1 MILESKVNSI
11 IMRNKKVESDKAWE
25 ISKLRRLILAIATYI
40 IILYFL
46 ILIEAPN
53 PYFNAIIPAA
63 AYLIQQY
70 SLPYL
75 KNWWIKNNRK

>member
-1 MILESKVNSI
+1 VDLESKVDSI
-11 IMRNKKVESDKAWE
+11 IERNKKVESDKAWE
-25 ISKLRRLILAIATYI
+25 TSKTRRLILGIATYVL
-40 IILYFL
+40 ILYFL

-70 SLPYL
+70 SAPFV
-75 KNWWIKNNRK
+75 KEWWIKNIRK